1 MKKQAFQGLVTC
13 VLSMAMLSA
22 CEKMVVSETSE
33 TGGAQDGNV
42 VLRVSQ
48 FEQTPFEAHSRADVN
63 NYCTRLCFHI
73 YDDSGQRIQYVNQK
87 QEDTGFGTASFSLDQ
102 GHYYLV
108 VVGHSADSNPS
119 FSANEKVSVS
129 GKNLGD
135 TFWCCEEIEVGEE
148 GIDRSLVLRRIVSM
162 VRFIPEDDIPP
173 TMNQMVIK
181 YKGSRGTF
189 SGLTGYG
196 TTNAAQTVELN
207 LTGDESQYEFYL
219 IPSDAE
225 DAVSV
230 TVNTYNIADD
240 GRITSLTVK
249 SIPDIPIRRNCITIC
264 RGNLFDNQ
272 SASKSVFITV
282 TVDGDWGENVE
293 MLF

>member
-1 MKKQAFQGLVTC
+1 
-13 VLSMAMLSA
+13 MAMLSA
-22 CEKMVVSETSE
+22 CEKMVVSESSE
-33 TGGAQDGNV
+33 TGGAQDGIV

-73 YDDSGQRIQYVNQK
+73 YDDSGQRIQYVNQT

-135 TFWCCEEIEVGEE
+135 TFWCCEEIEVGDE

-162 VRFIPEDDIPP
+162 VRFIPEDNIPP